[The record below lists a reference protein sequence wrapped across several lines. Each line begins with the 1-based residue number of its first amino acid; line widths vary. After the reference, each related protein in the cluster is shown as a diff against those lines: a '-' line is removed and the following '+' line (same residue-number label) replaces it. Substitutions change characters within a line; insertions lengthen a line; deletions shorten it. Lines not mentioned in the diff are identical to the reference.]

1 LFVYFVCGSRDAQTM
16 IGRFL
21 EVLFF
26 VLDCPLARLIEP
38 IWILYAIV
46 IHMAI
51 QKALGRFSPLA
62 WTLSRIGEAEGEDD
76 EGEILKLSNR
86 LIFSLLA
93 CSWLAANLYL
103 FDARY
108 EAALIAYTSA
118 VGFFMMRI
126 MLVSLLCTYLYD
138 NLEEARLAKE
148 SKQK

>member
-1 LFVYFVCGSRDAQTM
+1 M

-93 CSWLAANLYL
+93 CS
-103 FDARY
+103 
-108 EAALIAYTSA
+108 
-118 VGFFMMRI
+118 
-126 MLVSLLCTYLYD
+126 
-138 NLEEARLAKE
+138 
-148 SKQK
+148 